1 LAIAP
6 ISLLVIAV
14 GCGGTD
20 FQSALGGDDSGTGN
34 DSGAGDSSTQGDS
47 ATAKD
52 TGAMTDAPPPPCPD
66 VTGAYSIVVI
76 DGAGCGDL
84 NALAPECIR
93 GAAAS
98 CNVELRSQVSGGGPA
113 AINGN
118 ASIQN
123 DGSFSG
129 AALTEGTGNRTGCVG
144 SWDATTSTMTVDC
157 GGMAST
163 QSCVVALTRTKALC
177 N

>member
-1 LAIAP
+1 
-6 ISLLVIAV
+6 
-14 GCGGTD
+14 
-20 FQSALGGDDSGTGN
+20 
-34 DSGAGDSSTQGDS
+34 
-47 ATAKD
+47 
-52 TGAMTDAPPPPCPD
+52 MTDAPPAPCPD
-66 VTGAYSIVVI
+66 VTGAYQVTVI
-76 DGAGCGDL
+76 DGQGCGDL

-93 GAAAS
+93 GRGS
-98 CNVELRSQVSGGGPA
+98 MCDVSLQSQVPAGAAA

-144 SWDATTSTMTVDC
+144 SWNAATSTMTVDC
-157 GGMAST
+157 GGMGSS